1 MYFLVKVPQD
11 VLRRVRLKASY
22 KAVELWK
29 QNEWIEKTLACSII
43 DGLYNFEEYLRDEMY
58 EDGDI
63 IREDFF

>member
-11 VLRRVRLKASY
+11 VLRRVRLIASY

-43 DGLYNFEEYLRDEMY
+43 DGL
-58 EDGDI
+58 
-63 IREDFF
+63 